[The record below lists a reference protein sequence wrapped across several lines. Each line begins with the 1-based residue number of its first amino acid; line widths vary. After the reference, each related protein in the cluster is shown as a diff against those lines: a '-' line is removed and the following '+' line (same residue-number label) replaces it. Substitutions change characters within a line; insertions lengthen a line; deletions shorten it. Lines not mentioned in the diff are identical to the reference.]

1 MKKYILIQNEGEI
14 ETNSFEL
21 IGASTK
27 RDDATKIGFFGSG
40 LKYSIAFMMRSNID
54 FKIFSGTKEMVF
66 TTKPEA
72 LKDKTFERICING
85 VPTSYTT
92 TMGPTWE
99 HQWFVLREIYC
110 NALDEESCQ
119 MVKST
124 EIVEATEGKTRIYI
138 ELTADLQEIINN
150 WDAYFSDE
158 REPLF
163 VAEKIHTSYL
173 YSGGIS
179 DQLVSVFKKTNGTLF
194 RKGVRVSHTDKY
206 LYDYECANVTIN
218 EDRTAKNPYAMTYAF
233 ASMAIMFV
241 NENWIYS
248 VLKSEDSSEYDALRT
263 TTVNGEENEDAWM
276 QFSKDYLLVVKEI
289 SGKYAQ
295 VITDSPKECL
305 RVPES
310 FALDLK
316 KRIPAISILGMGKVI
331 GDYSMEIIEPTQKMN
346 FLIKE
351 VSHSLEEMGY
361 SIPYHI
367 KVAEFKEDNVLGKA
381 DVDTKTIYIADK
393 TFEKGRRELALTL
406 MEETE
411 HIRSNADDETRE
423 FQNHI
428 FSKWLTYM
436 EEKNAL
442 FL

>member
-14 ETNSFEL
+14 ESNSFEL

-40 LKYSIAFMMRSNID
+40 LKYSVAFMMRNKID
-54 FKIFSGTKEMVF
+54 FKIFSGNKELSF
-66 TTKPEA
+66 TTKPEN
-72 LKDKTFERICING
+72 LKDKVFDRICING
-85 VPTSYTT
+85 VSTSYTT

-99 HQWFVLREIYC
+99 YQWFVLREIYC
-110 NALDEESCQ
+110 NALDEGSCQ

-124 EIVEATEGKTRIYI
+124 DIVEPSEGKTRIYI
-138 ELTADLQEIINN
+138 ELTEPLQDIINN

-163 VAEKIHTSYL
+163 IADKVHTSYL
-173 YSGGIS
+173 YSGGVN
-179 DQLVSVFKKTNGTLF
+179 DQLVSVYRKTNGTLF
-194 RKGVRVSHTDKY
+194 RKGVRVSNTDKY
-206 LYDYECANVTIN
+206 LFDYECAHVTIN

-241 NENWIYS
+241 NEDWVYS
-248 VLKSEDSSEYDALRT
+248 VLRNEESAEYDSLRT
-263 TTVNGEENEDAWM
+263 TTVNGDENEEAWL
-276 QFSKDYLLVVKEI
+276 QFSKEYLLVVKEI

-295 VITDSPKECL
+295 AITDSPKECL

-316 KRIPAISILGMGKVI
+316 KRIPKISILGMGKVI
-331 GDYSMEIIEPTQKMN
+331 GDYSMEEIEPTQKMN

-351 VSHSLEEMGY
+351 VSKSLEEMGY

-367 KVAEFKEDNVLGKA
+367 KVAEFKEDKILGKA
-381 DVDTKTIYIADK
+381 DVDTKTIYLADK
-393 TFEKGRRELALTL
+393 VFDEGRRMVALTL

-411 HIRSNADDETRE
+411 HIRSNAGDETRE
-423 FQNHI
+423 FQDHI
-428 FSKWLTYM
+428 FSKWLSYM